1 MKCIEL
7 LEPRNDDIRILRDIE
22 QHWPQFMLAN
32 LAMVDLC
39 HWGWREMP
47 THITDFS
54 SLQHC
59 NTRPRSHHVLSLE
72 NSESPTVRFYSTQID
87 EMPMNVADLI

>member
-1 MKCIEL
+1 MTTSVFFAISSSTGLSSCC
-7 LEPRNDDIRILRDIE
+7 
-22 QHWPQFMLAN
+22 AN

-39 HWGWREMP
+39 HWGWRETP
-47 THITDFS
+47 THITNFS

-59 NTRPRSHHVLSLE
+59 NTRPRSQHVVSLE